1 MQRRTV
7 RMLSALRALLA
18 PFWSYSRERTAAQ
31 RDATDK
37 SASPLLVYIVAVL
50 FLILSILVIDMHRD
64 ELRALGLVGGAEPVN
79 PDFMSP

>member
-31 RDATDK
+31 RDAANG
-37 SASPLLVYIVAVL
+37 SASPLLIFVAAAL
-50 FLILSILVIDMHRD
+50 FLVLSILMVDLHRD
-64 ELRALGLVGGAEPVN
+64 ELRALGFVDGAERA
-79 PDFMSP
+79 DAIFMSP

>member
-1 MQRRTV
+1 
-7 RMLSALRALLA
+7 MLHALRALLA

-50 FLILSILVIDMHRD
+50 FLVLSILTVDLHRD
-64 ELRALGLVGGAEPVN
+64 ELRALGLVDGAERINPV
-79 PDFMSP
+79 FMSP